1 MKLLLTSAGF
11 TNKSISS
18 ALLELTGKKFGE
30 LRLVFIPTAANVELD
45 DKGWLIDDL
54 TNCKKL
60 GFKEIRIV
68 DISTSEKDIWMPFIE
83 SADVILFGGGN
94 TFHLM
99 HWIQKTGLDKKL
111 PELLK
116 TKVYVGIS
124 AGSMVITPSLAL
136 SQSKKLYYKE
146 DLKDEPSDEALHFV
160 DFQVRPHLNSPDFPN
175 VRIEYLEKLAKEIN
189 DPIYAIDDQTAI
201 KVDGKT
207 ATVVSEGMWKRFN

>member
-11 TNKSISS
+11 TNKPIAD
-18 ALLELTGKKFGE
+18 ALLELTGKKFNE
-30 LRLVFIPTAANVELD
+30 LKLVFIPTAANVETD

-68 DISTSEKDIWMPFIE
+68 DISTPEKDIWMPVIE
-83 SADVILFGGGN
+83 GADVILFGGGN

-99 HWIQKTGLDKKL
+99 HWIRKTGLDEKL
-111 PELLK
+111 PEFLK

-124 AGSMVITPSLAL
+124 AGSMVTTPSLAL
-136 SQSKKLYYKE
+136 SQSKKLYYE
-146 DLKDEPSDEALHFV
+146 DYEGETSDLALHFV

-175 VRIEYLEKLAKEIN
+175 VRVEYLEKLAKEIE

-201 KVDGKT
+201 KVDGP
-207 ATVVSEGMWKRFN
+207 TVTVISEGKWKKFN